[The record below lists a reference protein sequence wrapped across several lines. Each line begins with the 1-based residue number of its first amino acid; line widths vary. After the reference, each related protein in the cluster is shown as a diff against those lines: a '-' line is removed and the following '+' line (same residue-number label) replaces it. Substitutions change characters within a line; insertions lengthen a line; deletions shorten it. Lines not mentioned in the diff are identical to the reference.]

1 MSNLRVGL
9 LESATF
15 TEVVAAEEVPAALV
29 LLGGQRLRLR
39 KVILLLVVLR
49 PGRVGLPLLLLFGDA
64 VAAGGERRRQTVQV
78 FDVCKDAIL
87 KILNKC
93 FERGGRLLKQV

>member
-39 KVILLLVVLR
+39 KVILVNVLR
-49 PGRVGLPLLLLFGDA
+49 R
-64 VAAGGERRRQTVQV
+64 AGTR
-78 FDVCKDAIL
+78 CP
-87 KILNKC
+87 
-93 FERGGRLLKQV
+93 GGRAQAP